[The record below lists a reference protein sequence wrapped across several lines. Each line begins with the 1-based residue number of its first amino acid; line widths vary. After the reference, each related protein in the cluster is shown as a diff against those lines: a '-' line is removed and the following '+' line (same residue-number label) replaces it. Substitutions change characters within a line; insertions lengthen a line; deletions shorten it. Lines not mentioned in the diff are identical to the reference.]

1 MSTTDPTIP
10 PHDHVRSAFERVLQG
25 ERSGLDDVYRLC
37 APALY
42 GILRKIVRTTPEADD
57 LLQETF
63 VRIWTRRA
71 SYAAD
76 RGTPFTWML
85 NIARNLAIDHLRS
98 AHARNMEIHDELEN
112 VGIADPTLIDGSRAD
127 TVDMST
133 HVDTLPA
140 EQRQI
145 VDLVYYQGYT
155 QQEIADEFGIPL
167 GTVKS
172 RLRLAMKSL
181 RTIYGVDQ

>member
-1 MSTTDPTIP
+1 MPNTDPSP
-10 PHDHVRSAFERVLQG
+10 PPQDHVRAAFDRMLHG
-25 ERSGLDDVYRLC
+25 ERSGLDDVYQLC
-37 APALY
+37 APALH
-42 GILRKIVRTTPEADD
+42 GVLFRIVRTASEAED

-71 SYAAD
+71 SYVAD
-76 RGTPFTWML
+76 KGTPFTWML

-98 AHARNMEIHDELEN
+98 AHHRTLKIHDELED
-112 VGIADPTLIDGSRAD
+112 VGIHDPVAPEGSQAD
-127 TVDMST
+127 TVDMSN
-133 HVDTLPA
+133 HVDTLPT

-145 VDLVYYQGYT
+145 VDLIYYQGYT

-181 RTIYGVDQ
+181 RTIYGVDL